1 MRIATFNVENLFS
14 RPVALNFENW
24 DDGKPVLA
32 AHARFNQIVGQP
44 EYSPEDGP
52 S

>member
-14 RPVALNFENW
+14 RPAALNFDTW
-24 DDGKPVLA
+24 GQGQPVLA

-44 EYSPEDGP
+44 
-52 S
+52 